1 MAEQNNLQRGNSFG
15 SPLFREIYKNSWL
28 TKISS
33 TDPKKK
39 KEKVW
44 VVFCVHDDN
53 EAFLE
58 TYTDCKSSMTHKPE
72 WFISLQ
78 YTNHISSTICP
89 HEQEYE
95 FVVTL
100 NSEIVRLA
108 APTWEQML
116 DWVESLRTKLEE
128 LRILSPK
135 ENLYSKLPENKG
147 ISLLPTR
154 DPTSPLPPPPSIPP
168 AFVPGV
174 EPLGINRDN
183 EAADT
188 YQSRYS

>member
-1 MAEQNNLQRGNSFG
+1 M
-15 SPLFREIYKNSWL
+15 
-28 TKISS
+28 
-33 TDPKKK
+33 
-39 KEKVW
+39 
-44 VVFCVHDDN
+44 HDDN

-58 TYTDCKSSMTHKPE
+58 TYIDCKSSVTHKPD

-78 YTNHISSTICP
+78 HTNHISSTICP
-89 HEQEYE
+89 QEQGYE

-100 NSEIVRLA
+100 SSEIVRLA

-116 DWVESLRTKLEE
+116 DWVESLRNKLEE

-135 ENLYSKLPENKG
+135 ENVYSKLPENKG

-154 DPTSPLPPPPSIPP
+154 DPTSPLPPPPAIPP

-174 EPLGINRDN
+174 EPLGTNRDN
-183 EAADT
+183 EATDT
-188 YQSRYS
+188 YQSRSKFKNFKLFRHNLKQF